1 MNNQNLHPYASCN
14 DKTTGEKDVY
24 YGSRVYLEGEDAE
37 NLKPGEKITMINWGN
52 MLVDH
57 ISRSD
62 NKVCLVELSL
72 QRMIT

>member
-1 MNNQNLHPYASCN
+1 MH
-14 DKTTGEKDVY
+14 
-24 YGSRVYLEGEDAE
+24 YGGKVYLEGEDAE

-62 NKVCLVELSL
+62 NKVSMLCWVDLSIVVL
-72 QRMIT
+72 ALFSSQFRICRLLHSLIFV

>member
-1 MNNQNLHPYASCN
+1 M
-14 DKTTGEKDVY
+14 
-24 YGSRVYLEGEDAE
+24 YLEGEDAE

-62 NKVCLVELSL
+62 NKVCMFCWVGLSIVVL
-72 QRMIT
+72 AWLSSKFRICRLLHS

>member
-1 MNNQNLHPYASCN
+1 M
-14 DKTTGEKDVY
+14 
-24 YGSRVYLEGEDAE
+24 YLEGEDAE

-62 NKVCLVELSL
+62 NKVGPQIFVRSHG
-72 QRMIT
+72 

>member
-1 MNNQNLHPYASCN
+1 MH
-14 DKTTGEKDVY
+14 
-24 YGSRVYLEGEDAE
+24 YGSKVYLEGEDAE

-62 NKVCLVELSL
+62 NKVSMFCWVDLSIVVL
-72 QRMIT
+72 ALFSSAKLNV